1 MSNQELASRQFS
13 TGYKLIWSLAAFGTS
28 LISGVYG
35 AMLQYFYQTYLRLPA
50 NWISIAAGL
59 YAIWNAINDPL
70 FGFISDATR
79 SRRGRRIPYMR
90 YTAPF
95 LALTFILVWFVP
107 PTLPDW
113 QIFVWMLVSMLLY
126 DTAYTIIGLVYS
138 ALLPEVTESDKERGE
153 LQKYASIFML
163 VGTIFGFL
171 LPDLLRPKVG
181 STSLIPLYVGMVVI
195 GISGAICVLLTTI
208 RVKERPEFTR
218 VDKPLGLVDSIKYT
232 IKNKSF
238 IILVSAN
245 FMSILVQAIIM
256 GSLYYLADYVLRIP
270 AIIPLAI
277 IFIGLLTGTF
287 FANFLASRFGVAKGN
302 QIMLVISGIPLIL
315 LLFVPNI
322 LVFPCLV
329 FAGFGLSGPL
339 VLTNVLFGQVCDEDE
354 TRTGVRREA
363 AFFGVNALITKPAQS
378 VALAL
383 GSMLIESAG
392 FIPADPITGE
402 IQLNQPVM
410 VLI

>member
-218 VDKPLGLVDSIKYT
+218 VDKPLGFVDSIKYT

-277 IFIGLLTGTF
+277 IFIGLLAGTF
-287 FANFLASRFGVAKGN
+287 FANILASRFGVAKGN
-302 QIMLVISGIPLIL
+302 QIMLVISGVPLIL

-354 TRTGVRREA
+354 TRTGVRR
-363 AFFGVNALITKPAQS
+363 
-378 VALAL
+378 
-383 GSMLIESAG
+383 
-392 FIPADPITGE
+392 
-402 IQLNQPVM
+402 
-410 VLI
+410 